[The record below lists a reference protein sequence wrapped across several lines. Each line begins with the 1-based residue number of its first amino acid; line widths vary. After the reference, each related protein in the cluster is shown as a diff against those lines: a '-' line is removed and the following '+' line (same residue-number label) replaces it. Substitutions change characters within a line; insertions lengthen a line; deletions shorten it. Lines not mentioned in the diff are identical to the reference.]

1 MGTIARELSNKS
13 DEELKEW
20 VEGGYICCVY
30 LISFNNLVGMCLTT
44 HPPQYYWGGGA
55 EVKLTTS
62 HTQRRN
68 ILLPRS
74 KESGSKSD
82 NALLCVQRQEIE
94 EGAVWSARK

>member
-44 HPPQYYWGGGA
+44 HPPQYYWGGVA
-55 EVKLTTS
+55 EVKLTTTTTT
-62 HTQRRN
+62 HTCKLRWAVDGWVLIVL
-68 ILLPRS
+68 ILT
-74 KESGSKSD
+74 
-82 NALLCVQRQEIE
+82 
-94 EGAVWSARK
+94 